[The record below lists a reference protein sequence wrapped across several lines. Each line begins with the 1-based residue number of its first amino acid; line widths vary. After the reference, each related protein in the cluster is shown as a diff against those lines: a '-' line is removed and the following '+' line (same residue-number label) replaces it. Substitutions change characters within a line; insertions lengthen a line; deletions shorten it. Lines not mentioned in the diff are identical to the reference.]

1 MHQECLRRCQRTLGA
16 RVEGKRVGPG
26 GPMLGTRRLLML
38 MLPAP
43 ALLQI
48 TLVEANEL
56 LGSFDARLRE

>member
-1 MHQECLRRCQRTLGA
+1 
-16 RVEGKRVGPG
+16 
-26 GPMLGTRRLLML
+26 MLGTRRLLML